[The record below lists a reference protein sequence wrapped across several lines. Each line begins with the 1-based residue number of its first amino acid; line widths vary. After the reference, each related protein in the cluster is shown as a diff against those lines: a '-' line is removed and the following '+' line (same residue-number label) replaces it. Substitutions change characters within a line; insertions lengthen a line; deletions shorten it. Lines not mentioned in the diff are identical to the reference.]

1 MVKSNDIFLFGRKKI
16 SVEFLFRIHFFLFQ
30 SLFPINFN
38 SVRSSAGMNPMEFA
52 PFEVRLA

>member
-1 MVKSNDIFLFGRKKI
+1 MIFSCLEEKKSLLNFYLEYI
-16 SVEFLFRIHFFLFQ
+16 FLFQ

-52 PFEVRLA
+52 PSEVRLA